1 MTQQHLPQHG
11 NTAPPTEPFTSLD
24 DTVRGTAEDVVRRSR
39 RARRRKLG
47 ALAAAVLV
55 AVVSLVVV
63 LATRSDKPPAAAG
76 MTQQLAVSFVQ
87 DEYPQKFKDPA
98 KLIVLFEATC
108 GVLEEGGSR
117 PDAILPLL
125 QANLSQQEAA
135 YIYDMSVRS
144 TCPQYA

>member
-1 MTQQHLPQHG
+1 MTQQHLPRHG
-11 NTAPPTEPFTSLD
+11 NVAPPTEPFTSLD

-39 RARRRKLG
+39 RTRRRKLV
-47 ALAAAVLV
+47 ALVATVLVAAAVLV
-55 AVVSLVVV
+55 TI
-63 LATRSDKPPAAAG
+63 LATRSDKPPATAA

-108 GVLEEGGSR
+108 GVLEAGGAR

-135 YIYDMSVRS
+135 YIYDMSVQS
-144 TCPQYA
+144 TCPEYV